1 MWQLGGVA
9 KFRTSGMDSAASGFY
24 GQLKSSD
31 ILVNRFFVLIEDV
44 LRHTVYPVKPP
55 NHTLRAAAK
64 TGVMNGCLS
73 SVANRQPRVVS
84 SS

>member
-1 MWQLGGVA
+1 M
-9 KFRTSGMDSAASGFY
+9 FRTLGIDSAASGFY
-24 GQLKSSD
+24 SQLKSSCM
-31 ILVNRFFVLIEDV
+31 LVDRFFVLIEDV

-73 SVANRQPRVVS
+73 SVANRQSRIVS

>member
-1 MWQLGGVA
+1 MFKTLGI
-9 KFRTSGMDSAASGFY
+9 DSAASGFY
-24 GQLKSSD
+24 GQLKSSCMSVD
-31 ILVNRFFVLIEDV
+31 RFFVLIEDV

-73 SVANRQPRVVS
+73 SVANRQSRVVS

>member
-9 KFRTSGMDSAASGFY
+9 KFRTLGMDSAASGFLA
-24 GQLKSSD
+24 QLKSSH
-31 ILVNRFFVLIEDV
+31 ILVDRFFALIEDV
-44 LRHTVYPVKPP
+44 LRHTVYPVKAP
-55 NHTLRAAAK
+55 NHKLRAAAK

-73 SVANRQPRVVS
+73 SVANRQSRVVS